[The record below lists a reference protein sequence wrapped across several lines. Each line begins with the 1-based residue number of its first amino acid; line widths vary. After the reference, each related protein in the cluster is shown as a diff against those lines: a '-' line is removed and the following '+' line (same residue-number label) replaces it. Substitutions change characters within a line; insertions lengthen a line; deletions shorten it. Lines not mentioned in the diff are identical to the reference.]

1 MPSSVNIDK
10 IYRIYQARLEE
21 CQKAKEHC
29 AQVIKTQR
37 IIIREIKQGNSD
49 LSAAIQKYL
58 EINQQ
63 ILTELNDIIYKNE
76 KDHSVMIALLMAQGK
91 NVTADDIIDKILAAY
106 SSSAKSEQ
114 NIHIKT
120 GRDANLTEINKTK
133 E

>member
-1 MPSSVNIDK
+1 MPSVDIDK
-10 IYRIYQARLEE
+10 IYKVYQARIEE

-37 IIIREIKQGNSD
+37 IILQEIRKGNAD
-49 LSAAIQKYL
+49 LSRAIEQYL
-58 EINQQ
+58 EVNQQ
-63 ILTELNDIIYKNE
+63 ILTEISNVIYKNE

-91 NVTADDIIDKILAAY
+91 NVTADDVIDKILAAY
-106 SSSAKSEQ
+106 SSSSKSEQ